1 MLHLFIILQTGQL
14 SQLALLNSWN
24 LLWNSGNMKVF
35 FSWYAVVLQRQLTTL
50 HRQLTVVYRQLTVAY
65 RQLTV
70 VYRQLTV
77 FHKLLTVVD
86 RQLILRSRQLK
97 SFLRSV
103 HSLRFYKLAVDMFSA
118 YRAGIAPKTA
128 DSAAKTTEQTAYRQL
143 MMLSGQFKVLYRQLR
158 MISRPLT
165 VLHL

>member
-35 FSWYAVVLQRQLTTL
+35 FSWYAVVLQRQLTAL

-70 VYRQLTV
+70 AYRQLTV
-77 FHKLLTVVD
+77 VY

-97 SFLRSV
+97 SFLRTV

-128 DSAAKTTEQTAYRQL
+128 DSAAKTTEQTEYRQL